1 MIGDVTT
8 QNAGFATLR
17 CTDGLVVVLEA
28 FQARGRLPSD
38 PICRFG
44 CTEGWYVSDGAANNV
59 LHVLLA
65 VSRAIRCTAS
75 IQDRPWPCVES

>member
-1 MIGDVTT
+1 VIGDVTT

-28 FQARGRLPSD
+28 FQARGRLPSVPYVVSD
-38 PICRFG
+38 AL
-44 CTEGWYVSDGAANNV
+44 EGWYVSDGAANNV

-75 IQDRPWPCVES
+75 IQDRPWRCVES